1 MASHLIG
8 PNWTKTSKDSP
19 ILDVNAAVQLL
30 RIRTCSDTLM
40 LLASLVASHPISST
54 QCSTR
59 ESSVQKELTPDVYE
73 QQQVSEDVVP
83 DIADAMAELE
93 MTEIE
98 KDKKEQEK
106 VSFYLMSIPQKI
118 SKISKDIKSHHKTSK
133 DIKIHRKT
141 SKDLK
146 RLVCV

>member
-1 MASHLIG
+1 
-8 PNWTKTSKDSP
+8 
-19 ILDVNAAVQLL
+19 
-30 RIRTCSDTLM
+30 M

-106 VSFYLMSIPQKI
+106 VSFHIMLSIPQKT
-118 SKISKDIKSHHKTSK
+118 SNTSK
-133 DIKIHRKT
+133 DHKGIIRHQNT

-146 RLVCV
+146 RSKKTCFRLV

>member
-1 MASHLIG
+1 
-8 PNWTKTSKDSP
+8 
-19 ILDVNAAVQLL
+19 
-30 RIRTCSDTLM
+30 M

-106 VSFYLMSIPQKI
+106 VSFHIMLSIPQLQKTT
-118 SKISKDIKSHHKTSK
+118 KDIITHQN
-133 DIKIHRKT
+133 T

-146 RLVCV
+146 RSKKILVSINLPLNMCVSFTGRAKENKSWQMQSCQDQRWCPSFLFS

>member
-1 MASHLIG
+1 
-8 PNWTKTSKDSP
+8 
-19 ILDVNAAVQLL
+19 
-30 RIRTCSDTLM
+30 M

-93 MTEIE
+93 MTETE

-106 VSFYLMSIPQKI
+106 VSFHIMSIP
-118 SKISKDIKSHHKTSK
+118 TSK
-133 DIKIHRKT
+133 HLIRPKHV
-141 SKDLK
+141 K
-146 RLVCV
+146 RLQKTHKKKTA

>member
-1 MASHLIG
+1 
-8 PNWTKTSKDSP
+8 
-19 ILDVNAAVQLL
+19 
-30 RIRTCSDTLM
+30 M
-40 LLASLVASHPISST
+40 LLASLVASHPVSST

-106 VSFYLMSIPQKI
+106 VSFHIMSIPQK
-118 SKISKDIKSHHKTSK
+118 
-133 DIKIHRKT
+133 T
-141 SKDLK
+141 SKDLIRLKHVK
-146 RLVCV
+146 RLQKRNTKDIIRHQKTSK

>member
-1 MASHLIG
+1 
-8 PNWTKTSKDSP
+8 
-19 ILDVNAAVQLL
+19 
-30 RIRTCSDTLM
+30 M

-106 VSFYLMSIPQKI
+106 VSFHIMSIPT
-118 SKISKDIKSHHKTSK
+118 SKDLIRPKHVKRLQKTHKKDIIRHHKTS
-133 DIKIHRKT
+133 
-141 SKDLK
+141 
-146 RLVCV
+146 

>member
-1 MASHLIG
+1 
-8 PNWTKTSKDSP
+8 
-19 ILDVNAAVQLL
+19 
-30 RIRTCSDTLM
+30 M

-106 VSFYLMSIPQKI
+106 VSFHIMLTS
-118 SKISKDIKSHHKTSK
+118 KTSK
-133 DIKIHRKT
+133 DHKRHHMT
-141 SKDLK
+141 SKYIERPQK
-146 RLVCV
+146 I

>member
-1 MASHLIG
+1 
-8 PNWTKTSKDSP
+8 
-19 ILDVNAAVQLL
+19 
-30 RIRTCSDTLM
+30 M

-106 VSFYLMSIPQKI
+106 VSFHIMSIPQK
-118 SKISKDIKSHHKTSK
+118 
-133 DIKIHRKT
+133 T
-141 SKDLK
+141 SKDLIRPKHVK
-146 RLVCV
+146 RLKKNSKDTVRHQKTSNCSLSINNYIQYLKSLI

>member
-1 MASHLIG
+1 
-8 PNWTKTSKDSP
+8 
-19 ILDVNAAVQLL
+19 
-30 RIRTCSDTLM
+30 M

-106 VSFYLMSIPQKI
+106 VSFHIMLSIPQKT
-118 SKISKDIKSHHKTSK
+118 SKTSK
-133 DIKIHRKT
+133 DHKRNHKT

-146 RLVCV
+146 RLVFV

>member
-1 MASHLIG
+1 
-8 PNWTKTSKDSP
+8 
-19 ILDVNAAVQLL
+19 
-30 RIRTCSDTLM
+30 M

-106 VSFYLMSIPQKI
+106 VSFHIMSIPQKTSTDLI
-118 SKISKDIKSHHKTSK
+118 RRQKVTKKKHKRHHKTSK
-133 DIKIHRKT
+133 DIKIVHQKT
-141 SKDLK
+141 SNYS
-146 RLVCV
+146 V